1 MTIGELADKIDNQN
15 DLAIEVW
22 DDNMHMMRNIE
33 QEDVKRFIDQNFNRT
48 IQSIHADRYFIKV
61 RLT

>member
-1 MTIGELADKIDNQN
+1 MTIGELADKMDNQN
-15 DLAIEVW
+15 DLAIEFW
-22 DDNMHMMRNIE
+22 DENMHMMRNIE
-33 QEDVKRFIDQNFNRT
+33 QADLQRFIDQNFNRT